1 MMIICGIAEY
11 QRLTLASGATALG
24 SVERCRA
31 SYTKL
36 TRHRRNSFGIRRD
49 SEGATIAHSQ
59 GLFDFLRERLV
70 MTTPANQQ
78 VTQLLV
84 DWSNGNPAALDQLIP
99 LVHEELH
106 RLAHHYM
113 SRERSDHTLQ
123 TSAIV
128 NEAYLRLV
136 DQKDLHWQNRAQ
148 FFGLAAQLMRHILVD
163 HPRSH
168 TRAKR
173 GGGQKVALGEF
184 AVLNPERG
192 AELIALDEALKRLA
206 AIHPRKGQIVELK
219 FFGGLTVEE
228 IAEFLKV
235 SPVTVMRDWS
245 FAKSWLHREISHD
258 A

>member
-1 MMIICGIAEY
+1 
-11 QRLTLASGATALG
+11 
-24 SVERCRA
+24 
-31 SYTKL
+31 
-36 TRHRRNSFGIRRD
+36 
-49 SEGATIAHSQ
+49 
-59 GLFDFLRERLV
+59 
-70 MTTPANQQ
+70 MTTLIPQQ
-78 VTQLLV
+78 VTELLV
-84 DWSNGNPAALDQLIP
+84 AWSNGDQGALDQLMP

-123 TSAIV
+123 TSALV

-136 DQKDLHWQNRAQ
+136 DQSSVHWQNRAQ
-148 FFGLAAQLMRHILVD
+148 FFGLAAQLMRHILID
-163 HPRSH
+163 HARTH
-168 TRAKR
+168 TRVKR
-173 GGGQKVALGEF
+173 ARGRKVALEDF

-192 AELIALDEALKRLA
+192 AELIALDEALKGLA

-228 IAEFLKV
+228 IAEMLKI

-245 FAKSWLHREISHD
+245 FAKSWLHRVISHD